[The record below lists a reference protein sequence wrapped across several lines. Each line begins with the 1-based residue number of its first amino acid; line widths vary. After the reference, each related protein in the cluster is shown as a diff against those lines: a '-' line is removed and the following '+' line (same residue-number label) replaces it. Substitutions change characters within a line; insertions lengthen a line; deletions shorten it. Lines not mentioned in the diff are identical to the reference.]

1 MCPNKRLKVKLY
13 LLIFTKSNFRIKL
26 KSTSNCEIMALL
38 INIGVAV
45 QLILLFIIPTSDS
58 YISLVVIF
66 LFSIISL
73 ISLYYLFVY
82 YYLLPDF
89 KQNILVYLTR
99 LLIAFHGLQIIYH
112 MPIEIVLHC
121 FMKQLIF
128 LIKDDL
134 EVVILITQRFNPA
147 ILRMTVI
154 VQIIAL
160 KTLLKITPVFYLRLN
175 TSKIK
180 SILLFIPILL
190 YVLQIFFAKP
200 SVAGLHMILEYHNIE
215 IPDLNQ
221 MTILNRDTSNRKIP
235 LFMML
240 ILALILLIL
249 ELYSSILHEKI
260 KSTVSSLT
268 NVNRI
273 DVDIR
278 TRAQNDSEQQHV
290 EEVDIITLAMSSLC
304 NDINFSSLLIAS
316 CFYIEKSVP
325 S

>member
-1 MCPNKRLKVKLY
+1 M
-13 LLIFTKSNFRIKL
+13 
-26 KSTSNCEIMALL
+26 
-38 INIGVAV
+38 
-45 QLILLFIIPTSDS
+45 
-58 YISLVVIF
+58 
-66 LFSIISL
+66 
-73 ISLYYLFVY
+73 
-82 YYLLPDF
+82 
-89 KQNILVYLTR
+89 
-99 LLIAFHGLQIIYH
+99 
-112 MPIEIVLHC
+112 
-121 FMKQLIF
+121 
-128 LIKDDL
+128 
-134 EVVILITQRFNPA
+134 
-147 ILRMTVI
+147 
-154 VQIIAL
+154 
-160 KTLLKITPVFYLRLN
+160 
-175 TSKIK
+175 
-180 SILLFIPILL
+180 
-190 YVLQIFFAKP
+190 LQIFFAKP
-200 SVAGLHMILEYHNIE
+200 GIAGLYMLMEYHNIE